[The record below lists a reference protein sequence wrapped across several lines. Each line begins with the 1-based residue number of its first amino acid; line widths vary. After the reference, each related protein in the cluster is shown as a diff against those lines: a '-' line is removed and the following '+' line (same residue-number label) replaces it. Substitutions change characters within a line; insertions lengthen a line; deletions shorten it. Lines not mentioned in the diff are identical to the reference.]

1 MTATYTDDQ
10 VAKDGDVSA
19 DTRKRVAADLVMAA
33 PPEVT
38 STPDIPGRW
47 SGSAK
52 LALILGGGLAFWGAV
67 ALLVVWIAF

>member
-19 DTRKRVAADLVMAA
+19 NARKRVAADLVMTA

-38 STPDIPGRW
+38 STPDVPGKW

-52 LALILGGGLAFWGAV
+52 LALILGGSVAFWAAV
-67 ALLVVWIAF
+67 ALLVIWIVL